1 MAEDQVTSFRAKN
14 REYELFFADDGFI
27 ELYDSNNPN
36 EGFYFK
42 DRKELVVFMNTL
54 TDVLE
59 KMEMEK
65 IWN

>member
-1 MAEDQVTSFRAKN
+1 MSNDQVTTFRAKD
-14 REYELFFADDGFI
+14 RDFELFFADDGFI
-27 ELYDSNNPN
+27 ELYDKDNPN

-42 DRKELVVFMNTL
+42 DKKSLITFINTL

-65 IWN
+65 I

>member
-1 MAEDQVTSFRAKN
+1 MSNDQVTTFRAKD
-14 REYELFFADDGFI
+14 RDFELFFADDGFI
-27 ELYDSNNPN
+27 ELYDKDNPS

-42 DRKELVVFMNTL
+42 DKKSLITFINTL

-65 IWN
+65 V